1 MKYKKNYYGTHE
13 DYDDEEYADL
23 RKGQKRR
30 PIRNWTKA
38 FVEHSDE
45 AEAIDDFYGNKNGHR

>member
-1 MKYKKNYYGTHE
+1 MKYKKNQYGTRE
-13 DYDDEEYADL
+13 DYDDEEYADM

-38 FVEHSDE
+38 FVEHQSEADE
-45 AEAIDDFYGNKNGHR
+45 IDEFYSR

>member
-1 MKYKKNYYGTHE
+1 MKYKKNHYE
-13 DYDDEEYADL
+13 KNENYDDEEYADL

-38 FVEHSDE
+38 FVNHQDDADDIDE
-45 AEAIDDFYGNKNGHR
+45 FYTR

>member
-13 DYDDEEYADL
+13 DYDDAEYAEV
-23 RKGQKRR
+23 RKSQKIR

-38 FVEHSDE
+38 WVEHEEQADE
-45 AEAIDDFYGNKNGHR
+45 VDDFYGRR

>member
-45 AEAIDDFYGNKNGHR
+45 AEAIDDFYGNKNSHR

>member
-1 MKYKKNYYGTHE
+1 MKYKKNHYGTHE
-13 DYDDEEYADL
+13 DYDDAEYADL

-38 FVEHSDE
+38 WVEHETE
-45 AEAIDDFYGNKNGHR
+45 ADAVDDFYVRR